1 MMRVVRGV
9 VIARSDG
16 MTAFDKAWG
25 VSKLDGE
32 GRCVCNTQLFHPGE
46 FLDNEC
52 DDCGKPIF
60 PGKEVMLRDPL
71 WLTEE
76 NTSARD
82 D

>member
-1 MMRVVRGV
+1 
-9 VIARSDG
+9 

-46 FLDNEC
+46 FLDNKC

-60 PGKEVMLRDPL
+60 PGKQVRII
-71 WLTEE
+71 
-76 NTSARD
+76 
-82 D
+82 